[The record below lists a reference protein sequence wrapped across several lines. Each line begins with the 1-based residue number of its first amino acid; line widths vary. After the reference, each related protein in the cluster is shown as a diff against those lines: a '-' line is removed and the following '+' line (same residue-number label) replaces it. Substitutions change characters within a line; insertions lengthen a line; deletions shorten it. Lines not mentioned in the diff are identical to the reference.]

1 MRPQEVWDRPQDYD
15 GGPGGPRKGSSQSAI
30 GKSGS
35 LPSESTSGERSGSGA
50 FSVDGSSPADATEE
64 NQRNHNPQLYTSTRP
79 RALSV
84 QLEEPKAEFRGLD
97 KASAAAAL
105 QRAIQ
110 SSPVR
115 CRAAQNSEAAGKDLT
130 PKPTRR
136 VLFPSPTQSEQRQ
149 ALQSSGGNT
158 LNVGT
163 PKAKTYAHM
172 GLANKE
178 NLPPHQEEEHHHII
192 NRQTLQRSVTPTPSS
207 ERRELTFKTPN
218 RNMTPERIPPTTG
231 DFFSSAAKALL
242 RPQTTPN
249 RLRSEASQV
258 LANLSPFTVQMS
270 EMLSEANAVSP
281 PGSNYGFSTLPSLH
295 NTPGRLLRQD
305 LDFSTFDRQD
315 LLSTDV
321 PMASSP
327 PLGGWFGVYED
338 PIEGEGDFWT
348 EYPLPQSS
356 PAAVAK
362 TTQTPRKLSE
372 EAPRRAIIEFP
383 LLMED

>member
-1 MRPQEVWDRPQDYD
+1 M
-15 GGPGGPRKGSSQSAI
+15 PR
-30 GKSGS
+30 
-35 LPSESTSGERSGSGA
+35 ESTSGERSGSGGV
-50 FSVDGSSPADATEE
+50 SVDGSSPADAAEE
-64 NQRNHNPQLYTSTRP
+64 NQQHYNSQLNTSTRP

-84 QLEEPKAEFRGLD
+84 QLGEPKSECRGVD

-105 QRAIQ
+105 RRAIQ

-115 CRAAQNSEAAGKDLT
+115 CRVAQTPQATGKELT

-136 VLFPSPTQSEQRQ
+136 VLFPSPAQSEQRR

-158 LNVGT
+158 LNVGS
-163 PKAKTYAHM
+163 PKNKPYPHVD
-172 GLANKE
+172 LADKE
-178 NLPPHQEEEHHHII
+178 NLPPHEEEEHHHGID
-192 NRQTLQRSVTPTPSS
+192 RQTPQRSVTPTPSS
-207 ERRELTFKTPN
+207 ECRELTFKTPN
-218 RNMTPERIPPTTG
+218 RNVTPERIPPTTG

-270 EMLSEANAVSP
+270 EILSEANAISP
-281 PGSNYGFSTLPSLH
+281 RGSNYGFPTLPSLN

-305 LDFSTFDRQD
+305 LDFSTFDPQD

-348 EYPLPQSS
+348 EYPLPESS
-356 PAAVAK
+356 PAAAAK
-362 TTQTPRKLSE
+362 TTRTPRNLSE
-372 EAPRRAIIEFP
+372 EAPGHAVAELPP
-383 LLMED
+383 LVEDH